1 MKIVIKDWGNGW
13 NTYEQLISIEGLD
26 LHASFKKLG
35 LRSITQYSYEV
46 IDKQLFMLA
55 VIRHG
60 IVYGEVKAPCR
71 EKKI

>member
-26 LHASFKKLG
+26 LHARFKKLG
-35 LRSITQYSYEV
+35 LRFITQYSYEL

-55 VIRHG
+55 VLKYG
-60 IVYGEVKAPCR
+60 IEFT
-71 EKKI
+71 EI